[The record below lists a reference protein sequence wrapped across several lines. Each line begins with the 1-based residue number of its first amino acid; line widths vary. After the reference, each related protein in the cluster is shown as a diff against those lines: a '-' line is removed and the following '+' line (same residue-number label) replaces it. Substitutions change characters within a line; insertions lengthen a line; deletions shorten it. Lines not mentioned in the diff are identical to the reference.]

1 MEVML
6 RKLFWMYETTYKNG
20 EPENLVVMTTM
31 EDYLCSISHC
41 QQKMTYN
48 DAEPENL
55 VVMTTAEDFR

>member
-1 MEVML
+1 
-6 RKLFWMYETTYKNG
+6 MYETTYKNG